1 MKSDD
6 TLYIN
11 PLTVNSIK
19 VLLLCNA
26 LDLQPQFKILQLHR
40 GEHRR
45 PEYLAL
51 NPDAKVPLLISKTR
65 GNAENNT
72 PLTLSESSAILQYL
86 ANREGSLLWPD
97 NAMAQA
103 QVIKWLSWQ
112 ADQWTRLIS
121 PLAHRRVVLPAWGIN
136 ATTDFGAENQ
146 QALDKVLTDM
156 NQHLSNRTTLL
167 GQQLSI
173 ADISLGSFLI
183 FAEEAAIDLDDYPN
197 IGRWLEHL
205 SSHAWWQQTR
215 TYLLEARTQLL
226 KIQNTNMHIHE
237 V

>member
-6 TLYIN
+6 ILYIN

-26 LDLQPQFKILQLHR
+26 LDLLPQLKILQLHR
-40 GEHRR
+40 GEHMR

-51 NPDAKVPLLISKTR
+51 NPDAKVPLLISQTR
-65 GNAENNT
+65 DNAENNT
-72 PLTLSESSAILQYL
+72 PLILSESSAILQYL
-86 ANREGSLLWPD
+86 ANREGSPLWPG

-103 QVIKWLSWQ
+103 QIIKWLSWHTH
-112 ADQWTRLIS
+112 QWTRLIG

-136 ATTDFGAENQ
+136 ATTDLDAEHQ
-146 QALDKVLTDM
+146 QAMDKMLTDM
-156 NQHLSNRTTLL
+156 NQRLSNQTTLL
-167 GQQLSI
+167 GQQESI

-183 FAEEAAIDLDDYPN
+183 FAEEAAINLDDYPN

-205 SSHAWWQQTR
+205 ASHAWWQQTR
-215 TYLLEARTQLL
+215 TYLLETRAQLL
-226 KIQNTNMHIHE
+226 NVQSKNMHIHE